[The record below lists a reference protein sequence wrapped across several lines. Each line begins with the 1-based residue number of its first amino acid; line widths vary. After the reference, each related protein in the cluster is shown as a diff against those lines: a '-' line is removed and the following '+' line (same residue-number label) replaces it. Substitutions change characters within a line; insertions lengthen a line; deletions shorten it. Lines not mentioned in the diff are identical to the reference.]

1 MNCMA
6 GYCKSRGTDPLNTC
20 FSNRSTCKLFFFL
33 YALPELRA
41 VYVLLDFLWYPV
53 SRKWSIR
60 EDHSGNN
67 KKNECFGNFTS
78 VRTSSTTRHR
88 KSSSCR
94 DSSQTVRHFCRIETI
109 SGVFVDSSPD
119 KMHYP
124 PSIISA
130 AHKHHY
136 LLWWSF
142 SSAPS
147 PRCASHLSH
156 FGRCIIISNTKG
168 AGNLCWRA
176 RKARESETQRIYGKE
191 VLTEGLAEEE
201 LHSRDTALGGK
212 TTW

>member
-1 MNCMA
+1 M
-6 GYCKSRGTDPLNTC
+6 
-20 FSNRSTCKLFFFL
+20 F
-33 YALPELRA
+33 
-41 VYVLLDFLWYPV
+41 
-53 SRKWSIR
+53 R
-60 EDHSGNN
+60 EFHLSQNIINN
-67 KKNECFGNFTS
+67 
-78 VRTSSTTRHR
+78 
-88 KSSSCR
+88 SSSRELVVSWLIPDGETLLPHRNHQWRLCWLVTR
-94 DSSQTVRHFCRIETI
+94 QNALSSLHYF
-109 SGVFVDSSPD
+109 SSPQT
-119 KMHYP
+119 P
-124 PSIISA
+124 
-130 AHKHHY
+130 Y